1 MVTPLV
7 PNDAPETTMSGEGD
21 RDGGRDAAER
31 GGKDSTRGA
40 ISKVVEAVVVIVDV
54 GKMDDVGW
62 VPVCVTGWCCD
73 NLRLRARPAKCIG
86 LGGSDE
92 FTIYDR
98 SQVSQV
104 NHT

>member
-1 MVTPLV
+1 
-7 PNDAPETTMSGEGD
+7 
-21 RDGGRDAAER
+21 
-31 GGKDSTRGA
+31 
-40 ISKVVEAVVVIVDV
+40 VVEAVVAIAVTVDV
-54 GKMDDVGW
+54 GMMDDVGW

-92 FTIYDR
+92 FAIYDR
-98 SQVSQV
+98 SQV